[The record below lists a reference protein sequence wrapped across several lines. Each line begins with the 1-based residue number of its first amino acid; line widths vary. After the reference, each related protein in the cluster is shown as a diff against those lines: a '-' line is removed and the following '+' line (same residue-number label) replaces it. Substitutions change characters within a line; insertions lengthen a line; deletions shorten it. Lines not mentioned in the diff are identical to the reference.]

1 MFLTIFTYLVPL
13 GLVDMSNRGN
23 RFKKIGSKLR
33 NFSSK
38 VDDFVL
44 GPDFNSNNKNE
55 DDFSNLDHII
65 VPEHNDNY
73 VLEDFS
79 GSKDSS
85 SLVSSNEDSSLA
97 GSKEGSSLRDSKKDS
112 SLLDSDDYDGAKEGL
127 NGSNI
132 KNHTKVNLND
142 DFNKFSDDLNEK
154 EVINK
159 SVDDEVDDKY
169 SKYLDSP
176 LDEPKEK
183 YLNELNFSPLEEGS
197 SPLDDDSSDEGFSYS
212 NGHFNSRYH
221 NAIQNEAFD
230 NEDSNGN
237 VNHGAIGGGSGGA
250 NGIGD
255 ASDGRFDS
263 LSDGLFSD
271 GVETHSNG
279 LFSDGVETLSDGI
292 FNNAAEGPINDEASS
307 ENSSLKDSLRN
318 FKKEL
323 LNKDAKSK
331 SRFGKI
337 AFVLIFLVLASSLL
351 YFLVY
356 QPFQEELN
364 LERNSK
370 LNELNALYKGPLEV
384 HENAYS
390 LKNQIETT
398 YDIEELKS
406 IDVLRTATEDWKNYH
421 KSSIVKSR
429 DNYNRVMLSY
439 TENDTRN
446 VILSV
451 SDAQDFVKDN
461 DAKVLSNVQFKKV
474 DTVIVP
480 ISLSR
485 LQATAGLIYVG
496 SIVDIYSLDEND
508 TYDYSSSDA
517 NSEEITVES
526 SDNSSLD
533 ESNESSAD
541 ASLNDSGDYKDDEL
555 DLDKG
560 PDVSGATVL
569 AILRSK
575 DSGVV
580 DSEFSRSSLKVDGNV
595 STPNEKTNSFSTDV
609 EELLKASA
617 FGSYSGSDALE
628 SYLDS
633 YGVKLSNYERMS
645 NLGELDSEYIILLEV
660 PRTDVDFIIN
670 NMDDLILTIP
680 TQFAPDWV
688 ANELSQAYYEELE
701 DQNNDTLF

>member
-1 MFLTIFTYLVPL
+1 
-13 GLVDMSNRGN
+13 MSNRGN
-23 RFKKIGSKLR
+23 RFKKIGFKLK

-44 GPDFNSNNKNE
+44 GPDFNSKKSDNE

-79 GSKDSS
+79 GSRDSS
-85 SLVSSNEDSSLA
+85 PLVSSKKTSSLI
-97 GSKEGSSLRDSKKDS
+97 G
-112 SLLDSDDYDGAKEGL
+112 DDERFNDG
-127 NGSNI
+127 
-132 KNHTKVNLND
+132 
-142 DFNKFSDDLNEK
+142 FNKFSDDLNEK
-154 EVINK
+154 EADNN
-159 SVDDEVDDKY
+159 SWDGELESRY
-169 SKYLDSP
+169 SKYLDP
-176 LDEPKEK
+176 GLDNSKEN
-183 YLNELNFSPLEEGS
+183 YLNELNFS
-197 SPLDDDSSDEGFSYS
+197 LDDLADSNDDFNSDGNLANSGEDFNSEDNLANDYLSNSDEDSLDEGFSYS
-212 NGHFNSRYH
+212 NGRFNSSYH
-221 NAIQNEAFD
+221 AMKD
-230 NEDSNGN
+230 NNSHEYSNSDSLF
-237 VNHGAIGGGSGGA
+237 GGGV
-250 NGIGD
+250 
-255 ASDGRFDS
+255 SDGRFNDDIDLDGGFGDS
-263 LSDGLFSD
+263 HD
-271 GVETHSNG
+271 N
-279 LFSDGVETLSDGI
+279 
-292 FNNAAEGPINDEASS
+292 
-307 ENSSLKDSLRN
+307 ENSGLKDSLKN
-318 FKKEL
+318 FKREL
-323 LNKDAKSK
+323 LNKDEKSK

-337 AFVLIFLVLASSLL
+337 AFVLIFLVLASSML
-351 YFLVY
+351 YFMVY

-364 LERNSK
+364 LEKNAR

-390 LKNQIETT
+390 LKNQIESTN
-398 YDIEELKS
+398 DLEELKS
-406 IDVLRTATEDWKNYH
+406 IDVLRTATDDWKTYH
-421 KSSIVKSR
+421 KGRIVKCR

-439 TENDTRN
+439 ADNDTKN

-461 DAKVLSNVQFKKV
+461 DAKVLSNVRFKKV

-485 LQATAGLIYVG
+485 LQATAGLISVG
-496 SIVDIYSLDEND
+496 SIVDIYTLDEND
-508 TYDYSSSDA
+508 TFDYSSDSNSD
-517 NSEEITVES
+517 EITVES
-526 SDNSSLD
+526 GDNSSD
-533 ESNESSAD
+533 NMSNETSVPVSEED
-541 ASLNDSGDYKDDEL
+541 VQSNDDSVPVSGEDVQSNDGSVGGDDNLE
-555 DLDKG
+555 LDKG

-580 DSEFSRSSLKVDGNV
+580 DSKFSRSSLKVNGNV
-595 STPNEKTNSFSTDV
+595 STPKEKTNSFSTDV

-617 FGSYSGSDALE
+617 FGSYSGNGALE

-645 NLGELDSEYIILLEV
+645 NLGELDSEYILLLEV

-688 ANELSQAYYEELE
+688 ANELSQTYYE
-701 DQNNDTLF
+701 DITTQGNDSLF